1 MHYGQLENSEYH
13 SRGNG
18 RLGVSTN
25 VINEHVFKQSKKKCL
40 HKNKVQFS
48 EDTNMAAVPLFRDT
62 NMAVETSR
70 ENTLYA

>member
-25 VINEHVFKQSKKKCL
+25 VINEHVLSKAKKKCL
-40 HKNKVQFS
+40 HKNRVQFS

-62 NMAVETSR
+62 NMAVVT
-70 ENTLYA
+70 